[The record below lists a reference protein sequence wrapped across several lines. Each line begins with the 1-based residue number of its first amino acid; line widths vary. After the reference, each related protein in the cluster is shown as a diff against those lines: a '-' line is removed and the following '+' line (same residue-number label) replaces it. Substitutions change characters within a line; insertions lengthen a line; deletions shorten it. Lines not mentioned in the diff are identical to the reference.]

1 MLGLHQGRAGT
12 GRDFGT
18 IPGSGDGWEAMDGAL
33 NQEGKHILMIREE
46 LSERDFLL
54 GLKQLVMVVVNSCL
68 RYSDPINL

>member
-1 MLGLHQGRAGT
+1 MLGLHKGRAGT
-12 GRDFGT
+12 GRDCGT
-18 IPGSGDGWEAMDGAL
+18 IPGSGDGWEAMVGAL

-54 GLKQLVMVVVNSCL
+54 GLKQLAVINSCL